1 MTNFFLP
8 FKGVYCRVSPIAFD
22 GTLSFLELLGKLQ
35 NYVNELNASLNELTD
50 TLEEFENYVN
60 TALDGKQDTL
70 TWDST
75 PTANSE
81 NPVYSKG
88 IKSYVDDGLA
98 TKQDTLTWDSTPT
111 ANSNNPVYSKG
122 IKTYVDNGLATKQD
136 TLTWDSTPTANSENP
151 VYSKGIK
158 TYVDNGLAAKQDTL
172 TWDSTP
178 TANSNNPVYSR
189 GIKSYVDNGL
199 AEKQTIIPI
208 YKTVYNED
216 TSVMSGTDTF
226 ADILVKVRQE
236 LPVMVMVSF
245 TGINQSERNSIEW
258 LYLSKNHNDT
268 YLTFANSMHTATC
281 SPGVQTPDPAV
292 WTYSSI

>member
-88 IKSYVDDGLA
+88 IKSYVDD
-98 TKQDTLTWDSTPT
+98 
-111 ANSNNPVYSKG
+111 
-122 IKTYVDNGLATKQD
+122 GLATKQD